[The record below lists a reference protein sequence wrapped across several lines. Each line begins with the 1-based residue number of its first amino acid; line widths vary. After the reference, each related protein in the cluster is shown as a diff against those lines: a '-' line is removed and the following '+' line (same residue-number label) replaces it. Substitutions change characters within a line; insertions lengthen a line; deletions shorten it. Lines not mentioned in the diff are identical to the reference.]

1 MITYEGRQLERAIA
15 AARATCGRAAA
26 ARLDEAMDAARR
38 LDAFAVDA
46 SVAVDAA
53 RFDEEKAYETGRAA
67 GFREGFRAGVD
78 ITRRLL
84 S

>member
-1 MITYEGRQLERAIA
+1 MITYEGRQLERAIG
-15 AARATCGRAAA
+15 AARAACGRAAA

-67 GFREGFRAGVD
+67 GFREGFKAGVD
-78 ITRRLL
+78 IAGRLL
-84 S
+84 A

>member
-15 AARATCGRAAA
+15 AARAACGREAA
-26 ARLDEAMDAARR
+26 ARLDDAMDAARR

-78 ITRRLL
+78 IARRMLA
-84 S
+84 

>member
-1 MITYEGRQLERAIA
+1 
-15 AARATCGRAAA
+15 
-26 ARLDEAMDAARR
+26 MDAARR

-67 GFREGFRAGVD
+67 GFREGFKAGVD
-78 ITRRLL
+78 IARRLL
-84 S
+84 A